1 MQLAKKGNGDQKIP
15 EKVMWALIDAIESG
29 QIKVGEELTSEREL
43 AETLGVGRGSLREC
57 LGILEFLGAIENRG
71 YRKVVVRDADYIRR
85 IISLVR
91 VSDQEGVQDD
101 FSEFRRVT
109 EAAIAELASQRATEE
124 DLEQLRAALAALEA
138 EPMDYQNDVHF
149 HDALAR
155 ASHNMMLAA
164 SIHLVNA
171 MLGDIR
177 TRFGGHEDYQKKTHA
192 SHCAIY
198 EAVRDRDA
206 ARAREEMEKHLQ
218 IVEEYR
224 EKYPEEFG

>member
-1 MQLAKKGNGDQKIP
+1 
-15 EKVMWALIDAIESG
+15 
-29 QIKVGEELTSEREL
+29 
-43 AETLGVGRGSLREC
+43 
-57 LGILEFLGAIENRG
+57 
-71 YRKVVVRDADYIRR
+71 
-85 IISLVR
+85 
-91 VSDQEGVQDD
+91 
-101 FSEFRRVT
+101 
-109 EAAIAELASQRATEE
+109 
-124 DLEQLRAALAALEA
+124 
-138 EPMDYQNDVHF
+138 MDYQNDVRF

-198 EAVRDRDA
+198 EAVRDHDA
-206 ARAREEMEKHLQ
+206 ARARAEMEKHLQ

-224 EKYPEEFG
+224 EKYPEEFE